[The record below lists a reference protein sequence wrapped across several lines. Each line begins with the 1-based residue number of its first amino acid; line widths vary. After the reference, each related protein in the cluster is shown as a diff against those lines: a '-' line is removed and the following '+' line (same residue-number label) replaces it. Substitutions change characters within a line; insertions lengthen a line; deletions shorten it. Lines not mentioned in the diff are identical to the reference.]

1 MKFSLTLLESDS
13 EISKLILEQ
22 IRSTLDSTINKALP
36 NISIQ
41 IKKLVIE
48 ALKNQPEYSSLLAGT
63 LRAELGLPN
72 VGVVDQIIIA
82 MTETLTITKNPINV
96 TTKGING
103 GFKLTMIKRDDID
116 GLIYTDIASVIDDK
130 GYALPW
136 LEWLL
141 LRGKDILVKNYS
153 VSYTSSP
160 YSRSGMAIMV
170 PSSSNWRVPA
180 QFAGTKTNNWITRAI
195 DSVDKDIYTILQ
207 SNIEKY
213 L

>member
-72 VGVVDQIIIA
+72 VGVVDQIITA

-195 DSVDKDIYTILQ
+195 DSVDQDIYSILQ